1 MQLSTLVALLTTSAI
16 VYADLTATIL
26 PSSGSARRDQST
38 VIIPCPGSGTYSG
51 SSAPAPVS
59 TQSTTS
65 PDLVT
70 LNFGQGFGQ
79 VATIQPPANCQFTIG
94 TVGTC
99 TVDIKFIGA
108 GCTAGYTMKVKGG
121 IVPPPSNKK
130 LYDLAAQP
138 YSLIAATVG
147 SVAT

>member
-79 VATIQPPANCQFTIG
+79 VATIQPPANC
-94 TVGTC
+94 TC

-138 YSLIAATVG
+138 YSLIAAT
-147 SVAT
+147 